1 LHFFFL
7 LLFEQEFS
15 HLHFVLGLTDYVV
28 RTIDPGPK
36 PLADPDGAISWGGG
50 RGALADECGGD
61 MLGRG
66 HSATLCSYSPQQP
79 ALPSCKPQAPTLLR
93 FSTPRHSSRAVE
105 ILVGLPIGQL
115 LSDTEREVA
124 NTTSKSSQTFAL
136 PQASWIFQHS
146 T

>member
-1 LHFFFL
+1 
-7 LLFEQEFS
+7 
-15 HLHFVLGLTDYVV
+15 
-28 RTIDPGPK
+28 
-36 PLADPDGAISWGGG
+36 
-50 RGALADECGGD
+50 

-136 PQASWIFQHS
+136 PQASWIFQPPLYLVTLNLLNIKS
-146 T
+146 KKYLLYL